1 MRHGVMILTVS
12 ELGQRMRG
20 GITQTSAIHTCWI
33 FDQSMCQIF
42 DRIVMNEKQKSLENP
57 ISCLILRATQHVDKT

>member
-20 GITQTSAIHTCWI
+20 GITQTGAIRTCWI
-33 FDQSMCQIF
+33 FGQSMCQIF

-57 ISCLILRATQHVDKT
+57 KHHLILRATQHMDKT